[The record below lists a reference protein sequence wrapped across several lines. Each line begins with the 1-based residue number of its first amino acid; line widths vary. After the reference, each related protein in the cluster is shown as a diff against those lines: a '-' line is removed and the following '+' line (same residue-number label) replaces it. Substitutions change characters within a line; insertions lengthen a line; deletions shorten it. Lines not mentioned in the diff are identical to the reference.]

1 MKNGKLDNYADD
13 NLIMYIFS
21 GLKLVLNL
29 KLDFKN
35 TID

>member
-1 MKNGKLDNYADD
+1 MKNWKLDNYADD
-13 NLIMYIFS
+13 DLIVYIFS
-21 GLKLVLNL
+21 GLKLFLDL